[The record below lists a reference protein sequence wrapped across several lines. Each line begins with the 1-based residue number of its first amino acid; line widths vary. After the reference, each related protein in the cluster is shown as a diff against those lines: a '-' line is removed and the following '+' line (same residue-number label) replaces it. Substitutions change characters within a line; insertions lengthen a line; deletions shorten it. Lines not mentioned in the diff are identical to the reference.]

1 MRPKGNRLRRII
13 LLLVAEAD
21 RLQLEERFAGFVHRF
36 DVVFIPARGDVGS
49 PKSAAAIYGHIIGV
63 YPHNRLHRVKDVANA
78 SGVILASNAMDA
90 PADADIAVARKEVAS
105 CDTNGRVTASG
116 RVVVER
122 VNTDGRVVVAGG
134 VVDEGKSTRGRVADA
149 VGVTKESLTPG
160 GSVVVPDGVVRECV
174 KTVGRVVVAVGVG

>member
-1 MRPKGNRLRRII
+1 VLFKEFVEQHRIDLLVADRFGLPFNSASNQIRVHLGHFLDDEAKGNRLRRII

-36 DVVFIPARGDVGS
+36 DVVFIPARGNVGP

-78 SGVILASNAMDA
+78 SGVIPASNAMGA
-90 PADADIAVARKEVAS
+90 PGDADIAFARKEVAS

-122 VNTDGRVVVAGG
+122 VNTDGRVVVA
-134 VVDEGKSTRGRVADA
+134 
-149 VGVTKESLTPG
+149 
-160 GSVVVPDGVVRECV
+160 
-174 KTVGRVVVAVGVG
+174 VGVG